1 MVSGDF
7 EWDAAKALASSA
19 KHGVTFDE
27 AAFALASDPNEIAF
41 QDPIEPAS
49 VHSLVM
55 SLRARVLL
63 VVTTERGKRTRIVSA
78 RKATPHEQRI
88 YQGGQGGQAGP

>member
-1 MVSGDF
+1 VATVRSGDF
-7 EWDAAKALASSA
+7 EWDDAKALANEA

-27 AAFALASDPNEIAF
+27 AAVALASDPDEIAF
-41 QDPIEPAS
+41 QDPAEPDH

-55 SLRARVLL
+55 SRKARVLL
-63 VVTTERGKRTRIVSA
+63 VVTTDRRSRTRIVTA

-88 YQGGQGGQAGP
+88 YEAGT